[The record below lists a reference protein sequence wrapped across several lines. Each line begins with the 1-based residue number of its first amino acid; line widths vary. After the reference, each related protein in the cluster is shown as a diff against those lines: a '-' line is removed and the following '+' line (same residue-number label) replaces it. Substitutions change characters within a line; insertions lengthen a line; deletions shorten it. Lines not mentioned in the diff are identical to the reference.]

1 VNTPAHRAIVRLS
14 WQAHTQ
20 PGAWRYALGFVVL
33 LMAPTTGIALAMG
46 QGTGAALAANGLLV
60 LAALA
65 WLACD
70 GLWTQ
75 NTPTLARLLPGQV
88 RAMQELLVLLVFVL
102 AALAALLLH
111 AWLGLGWRGFWAAM
125 LVLLMVVAV
134 QREPWLWILAWLGFS
149 GVWALGPVRGLID
162 GLAAAP
168 VPLQLAAALGCAL
181 LLAASIGR
189 GGRWHHASQAR
200 RLRGQAGWQAMK
212 EGRPMPVAMMPE
224 WQLRLKGLFVW
235 PQQWWRR
242 GLLSQPPASHPLAR
256 LELGMGI
263 GGLWAIQLW
272 VLALIALALGTAVA
286 VLSVVRPS
294 IDGSLVIHHAR
305 FGLSIGAFSMLAGS
319 LHTHLS
325 MLWSR
330 RRDQALLV
338 LMPGLPQGAE
348 LSAGLEQRWRRQY
361 LLQWALLTLA
371 VLGLAAFGEPR
382 TLSFVAASA
391 ACVLPLVWWVQHAQ
405 RRLRDR
411 VGLQAWMLV
420 APLSS
425 LPAALAASYE
435 VPAGLSLAAGAAVY
449 ALCAWRHKP
458 PPVLLPFGR

>member
-149 GVWALGPVRGLID
+149 GVWALGPVRASRLHPCRCS
-162 GLAAAP
+162 LRPHSAAR
-168 VPLQLAAALGCAL
+168 CC
-181 LLAASIGR
+181 
-189 GGRWHHASQAR
+189 W
-200 RLRGQAGWQAMK
+200 
-212 EGRPMPVAMMPE
+212 
-224 WQLRLKGLFVW
+224 
-235 PQQWWRR
+235 
-242 GLLSQPPASHPLAR
+242 PPASA
-256 LELGMGI
+256 
-263 GGLWAIQLW
+263 
-272 VLALIALALGTAVA
+272 
-286 VLSVVRPS
+286 
-294 IDGSLVIHHAR
+294 
-305 FGLSIGAFSMLAGS
+305 
-319 LHTHLS
+319 
-325 MLWSR
+325 
-330 RRDQALLV
+330 
-338 LMPGLPQGAE
+338 
-348 LSAGLEQRWRRQY
+348 
-361 LLQWALLTLA
+361 
-371 VLGLAAFGEPR
+371 
-382 TLSFVAASA
+382 
-391 ACVLPLVWWVQHAQ
+391 
-405 RRLRDR
+405 
-411 VGLQAWMLV
+411 
-420 APLSS
+420 
-425 LPAALAASYE
+425 
-435 VPAGLSLAAGAAVY
+435 AAGAGTTRRRRGV
-449 ALCAWRHKP
+449 CAGKRA
-458 PPVLLPFGR
+458 GRP